1 MFDIENYVAR
11 LTEQLKEKFGDRL
24 VYVGLQGS
32 YLRGE
37 ARDSSDIDIM
47 AVIDDM
53 SVADM
58 AAYRGIIEGME
69 RFDRSCGFI
78 CSKED
83 LANWNPMEIWHVVNG
98 TKDYY
103 GVLRELVPAYTEQ
116 DIRNFVKMSVN
127 NMYHEICHR
136 FIHAGAGHNREALP
150 FTYKGV
156 FFILQNLHFLKT
168 GAAVATKAELL
179 AQLSG
184 RDHEVLKRS
193 MELGRGGEYDFDE
206 SYELLFR
213 WCQETMKSV

>member
-32 YLRGE
+32 WLRGE
-37 ARDSSDIDIM
+37 ATDDSDIDIM
-47 AVIDDM
+47 AVIDGM

-69 RFDRSCGFI
+69 RYDHSCGFI

-98 TKDYY
+98 TRDYY
-103 GVLRELVPAYTEQ
+103 GTLLELAPEYSEQ

-136 FIHAGAGHNREALP
+136 FIHADAQHNREALP

-156 FFILQNLHFLKT
+156 FFILQNLHYLKT
-168 GAAVATKAELL
+168 GAAAATKAELL
-179 AQLSG
+179 EQLTG
-184 RDHEVLKRS
+184 RDHEVLNRA
-193 MELGRGGEYDFDE
+193 MELSRGGEYDFDE

-213 WCQETMKSV
+213 WCQETMKTV